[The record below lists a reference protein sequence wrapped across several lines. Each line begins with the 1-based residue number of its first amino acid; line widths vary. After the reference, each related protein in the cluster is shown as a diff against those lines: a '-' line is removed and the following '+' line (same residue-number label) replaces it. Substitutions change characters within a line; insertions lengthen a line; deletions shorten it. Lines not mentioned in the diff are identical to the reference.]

1 MISIFLPAY
10 PFRGVKAPYLWFFY
24 RVLTSIKEPIYFI
37 MGEDYLSP
45 LELWKKEKRWELEQD
60 SQKRLGFSLPDLND
74 INNKNKINFIDESFF
89 SDYIEM
95 CYNNPDELFKKFIT
109 EIIPELEAE
118 ILSALNNVENIEC
131 VLTWCNCPSLNAAA
145 KKKNVKVVN
154 LELGPL
160 RSPEYFSTAYFDFS
174 GVNGNTEA
182 ERRYQESGYNFNENT
197 QIEQLRDFFANK
209 PVAHSSTLQQ
219 MDEQPV
225 ESLNESTSAVAIA
238 HTSEEKFDVGI
249 ALQVEND
256 SNIIAFS
263 NSFNNQSLLD
273 YAESTFS
280 GKKLI
285 RSHPGSRFSLQEGK
299 DTIDHSANS
308 IDFISR
314 CRNILT
320 INSSVGLEAMLL
332 DVPVTILGDCSYAF
346 CNVINRSERANRLA
360 FYLFSYLVPFE
371 LLFDVDY
378 IRFRLSSP
386 AEEEIMAKH
395 VNYYIS
401 CGDGMRDAEMEAKA
415 SSIIEDGSVER
426 KIRTLMSTIQILNS
440 ELASKNAKVNE
451 LEEKLDILETSM
463 GIQSEIIVDVVVP
476 VYGGL
481 EETQECIES
490 ALATLPHWAQLV
502 VINDASPEPELTQWL
517 RERAATAHFT
527 LLENEQNLGFVA
539 TVNRGMKL
547 NPKRD
552 VLLLNSDV
560 EVANDWLERI
570 REAAYS
576 RGRVG
581 SITPFSNN
589 ATICSFPNFCEDNE
603 LFMGMNVQQ
612 LDDQFATYGSENNL
626 VEVPTGV
633 GFCMYIRRDCLNEVG
648 YFDVETFGRG
658 YGEENDWCQRA
669 AKAGWPNFHQLNVFV
684 YHKGGVS
691 FAGEQSPRKI
701 RALELLN
708 ELHPNYTKDVMEF
721 IAQDPAREARQ
732 QLLLRI
738 LSKRDICKVLL
749 VSHKMGGGVT
759 QHLGEL
765 SCFYKKKVH
774 FLLLT
779 PEVDGRS
786 VALSL
791 NTDGDVYRE
800 KFIIDIGH
808 GYDTLVNLLRF
819 IGVGHIHF
827 HHLIGVAEQIFDL
840 KNSLSC
846 TYDITIH
853 DYYFI
858 NANPTLTD
866 KNGLFAGDNVVV
878 RDKQCAEH
886 YPIPEGL
893 SAGQWREK
901 LAPWL
906 DNAERIIFPSA
917 DTQVRFIRDFPNC
930 AQKSVIAWHPD
941 FEVVGPYPEAK
952 CTYQAGQKL
961 KVLVLGAISR
971 EKGALMLDEVA
982 NDLKHEDIEFH
993 LLGYAFRALGDAV
1006 KSHGAYSS
1014 HDLQQKL
1021 DEIKPD
1027 VIWYPAQWPETYSYT
1042 LSIALEKGLPVVVP
1056 NIGAFGERIVGRQ
1069 YSRVIAWDTSVK
1081 KMCEIW
1087 RSLRKDPQAFFDV
1100 NNEPAKLDL
1109 SHIKRTENF
1118 YQHNYLQ
1125 DSWQRESELGRI
1137 DYKALIASIYSSD
1150 YVEVVPVALAAPQG
1164 RKEKLLAILWKL
1176 SRHPALAWCVKLI
1189 PYRLQRYV
1197 KRFLS
1202 RRAIHEIID

>member
-1 MISIFLPAY
+1 MISVYLPAY

-24 RVLTSIKEPIYFI
+24 RLLTSIKEPMHFI
-37 MGEDYLSP
+37 MGADYLSS
-45 LELWKKEKRWELEQD
+45 LEQWEEDGRWELEDD
-60 SQKRLGFSLPDLND
+60 SQTRLGYKLPSVQNIKD
-74 INNKNKINFIDESFF
+74 KHKISFIDESFF
-89 SDYIEM
+89 NDYIKK
-95 CYNNPDELFKKFIT
+95 CFNNPDELFKQFIT
-109 EIIPELEAE
+109 ETIPELEE
-118 ILSALNNVENIEC
+118 GILSALNEVNGSEC
-131 VLTWCNCPSLNAAA
+131 VLTWCNCPSLNTAAE
-145 KKKNVKVVN
+145 KKNIKVVN

-182 ERRYQESGYNFNENT
+182 ERRYQETDHKFNASIPLNE
-197 QIEQLRDFFANK
+197 LRDFFASKTIATNTLLQQNAIQLIENSDV
-209 PVAHSSTLQQ
+209 VANTLQQ
-219 MDEQPV
+219 EAD
-225 ESLNESTSAVAIA
+225 
-238 HTSEEKFDVGI
+238 KFDVGI
-249 ALQVEND
+249 VLQVEND
-256 SNIIAFS
+256 SNILAFS
-263 NSFNNQSLLD
+263 NSFSNQSLLD
-273 YAESTFS
+273 YAESRFS
-280 GKKLI
+280 GRKLI

-299 DTIDHSANS
+299 DSIDHSASS
-308 IDFISR
+308 IDFIGR
-314 CRNILT
+314 CKHILT
-320 INSSVGLEAMLL
+320 INSSVGLEAMLMN
-332 DVPVTILGDCSYAF
+332 VPVTILGDCSYGF
-346 CNVINRSERANRLA
+346 CNVDDRTERVNRLT

-371 LLFDVDY
+371 FLFDVDY

-386 AEEEIMAKH
+386 TETDIIAKH
-395 VNYYIS
+395 INYYIAG
-401 CGDGMRDAEMEAKA
+401 GDGMHDADIKAKA
-415 SSIIEDGSVER
+415 SSLIEDGIVES
-426 KIRTLMSTIQILNS
+426 KIQTLMNTVLNLNS
-440 ELASKNAKVNE
+440 ELIEKNDKINV
-451 LEEKLDILETSM
+451 LEEKIGMLETLV
-463 GIQSEIIVDVVVP
+463 GTQSDIIVDVIVP
-476 VYGGL
+476 VYAGL

-517 RERAATAHFT
+517 RERAATSRFT

-612 LDDQFATYGSENNL
+612 LDDQFATYGTENNL

-691 FAGEQSPRKI
+691 FAGEQNPRKT

-708 ELHPNYTKDVMEF
+708 ELHPNYTKDVMDF
-721 IAQDPAREARQ
+721 IANDPAKEARQ

-738 LSKRDICKVLL
+738 LAKKDISKVLL

-759 QHLGEL
+759 QHLHEL
-765 SCFYKKKVH
+765 ASFYKEKIH

-791 NTDGDVYRE
+791 NTDDAVYRE
-800 KFIIDIGH
+800 KFIIDIAH
-808 GYDTLVNLLRF
+808 GYDSLVDLLRF

-827 HHLIGVAEQIFDL
+827 HHLIGVADQVFAL
-840 KNSLSC
+840 KESLQC

-866 KNGLFAGDNVVV
+866 KNGLFAGDDIVI
-878 RDKQCAEH
+878 RDRLCGEH
-886 YPIPEGL
+886 YPIPDGL
-893 SAGQWREK
+893 SAQQWRTK
-901 LAPWL
+901 LAPLL
-906 DNAERIIFPSA
+906 DGAERVIFPSA
-917 DTQVRFIRDFPNC
+917 DTQVRFVRDYPNC
-930 AQKSVIAWHPD
+930 AQKSIIAWHPD
-941 FEVVGPYPEAK
+941 FEAAAPYPEAK
-952 CTYQAGQKL
+952 RIDPTGKKL

-993 LLGYAFRALGDAV
+993 LLGYAFRPLGDAITC
-1006 KSHGAYSS
+1006 HGAYSS
-1014 HDLQQKL
+1014 RDLQLKL
-1021 DEIKPD
+1021 DEINPD

-1042 LSIALEKGLPVVVP
+1042 LSIALEQGMPVVVP
-1056 NIGAFGERIVGRQ
+1056 NIGAFCERVAGRN

-1081 KMCEIW
+1081 KMGELW
-1087 RSLRKDPQAFFDV
+1087 RSLREEPEAFFAAD
-1100 NNEPAKLDL
+1100 NKPGNLDI
-1109 SHIKRTENF
+1109 SHTQRAEDF
-1118 YQHNYLQ
+1118 YQHHYLQ
-1125 DSWQRESELGRI
+1125 ENWLRESQLGRI
-1137 DYKALIASIYSSD
+1137 DHKVLIASIYSSA
-1150 YVEVVPVALAAPQG
+1150 YVEVIPVTQAMPQG
-1164 RKEKLLAILWKL
+1164 RKEKLLSILWRL
-1176 SRHPALAWCVKLI
+1176 SRHPALAWGVKLV

-1197 KRFLS
+1197 KRMLS
-1202 RRAIHEIID
+1202 RRAIHEIIS

>member
-1 MISIFLPAY
+1 MISVFLPAY
-10 PFRGVKAPYLWFFY
+10 PFRGVKAHYLWFFY
-24 RVLTSIKEPIYFI
+24 RVLTSIKEPVHFI
-37 MGEDYLSP
+37 MGGDYLSP
-45 LELWKKEKRWELEQD
+45 LDLWEKEKRWELETD
-60 SQKRLGFSLPDLND
+60 SQKRLGFQLPDLSD
-74 INNKNKINFIDESFF
+74 INNNHKINFIDESFF
-89 SDYIEM
+89 SRYIEQ
-95 CYNNPDELFKKFIT
+95 CHNNPDELFKKFIT
-109 EIIPELEAE
+109 ETIPELEGK
-118 ILSALNNVENIEC
+118 ILSALNEAEGIEC

-145 KKKNVKVVN
+145 KKRNIRVVN

-160 RSPEYFSTAYFDFS
+160 RSPEYLSTAYFDFS

-182 ERRYQESGYNFNENT
+182 AKRYQESCYNFDENI
-197 QIEQLRDFFANK
+197 QIDELRDFFASK
-209 PVAHSSTLQQ
+209 TVSTQITPLPAEVLTPENQS
-219 MDEQPV
+219 
-225 ESLNESTSAVAIA
+225 ESALAAIVPK
-238 HTSEEKFDVGI
+238 SEEKFDVGI

-273 YAESTFS
+273 YAEATFS
-280 GKKLI
+280 GRKLI

-299 DTIDHSANS
+299 DAIDHSASSVN
-308 IDFISR
+308 FIAR
-314 CRNILT
+314 CKHILT
-320 INSSVGLEAMLL
+320 INSSVGLEAMLM
-332 DVPVTILGDCSYAF
+332 DVPVTILGDSSYAF

-371 LLFDVDY
+371 FLFDVDY

-386 AEEEIMAKH
+386 SDEEIIAKH
-395 VNYYIS
+395 VDYYIT
-401 CGDGMRDAEMEAKA
+401 CGGGMRDTEMEAKA

-426 KIRTLMSTIQILNS
+426 KIRTLMSTIQVLNS
-440 ELASKNAKVNE
+440 ELTLRNAKVNE
-451 LEEKLDILETSM
+451 LEEKIGMLETSI
-463 GIQSEIIVDVVVP
+463 GAQSEIIVDVVVP

-517 RERAATAHFT
+517 RERTTTARFT

-612 LDDQFATYGSENNL
+612 LDDQFSTYGNENNL

-691 FAGEQSPRKI
+691 FAGEQSPRKT

-708 ELHPNYTKDVMEF
+708 ELHPNYTKDVMDF
-721 IAQDPAREARQ
+721 IAQDPAKEARQ

-738 LSKRDICKVLL
+738 LAKKDISKVLL

-759 QHLGEL
+759 QHLREL
-765 SCFYKKKVH
+765 STFYKEKVH

-779 PEVDGRS
+779 PEAEGRS

-791 NTDGDVYRE
+791 NTDGAVYRE
-800 KFIIDIGH
+800 KFIIDIDH

-827 HHLIGVAEQIFDL
+827 HHLIRVADKIFDL

-866 KNGLFAGDNVVV
+866 KNGLFAGDDFTA
-878 RDKQCAEH
+878 RDRLCNEH
-886 YPIPEGL
+886 YPVPDGL
-893 SAGQWREK
+893 SAEQWRLK

-906 DNAERIIFPSA
+906 DSAERIIFPSA
-917 DTQVRFIRDFPNC
+917 DTQVRFIRDFPNSVE
-930 AQKSVIAWHPD
+930 KSIIAWHPD
-941 FEVVGPYPEAK
+941 FEAKGPYPEAK
-952 CTYQAGQKL
+952 CAYQAGQKL

-993 LLGYAFRALGDAV
+993 LLGYAFRPLGDAV
-1006 KSHGAYSS
+1006 KCHGAYSNQ
-1014 HDLQQKL
+1014 DLQQKL

-1027 VIWYPAQWPETYSYT
+1027 IVWYPAQWPETYSYT
-1042 LSIALEKGLPVVVP
+1042 LSIALEQGIPVVVP
-1056 NIGAFGERIVGRQ
+1056 NIGAFGERVIGRP

-1081 KMCEIW
+1081 KMCEMW
-1087 RSLRKDPQAFFDV
+1087 RFLRKEPQAFFDV
-1100 NNEPAKLDL
+1100 DNIPAQLDI
-1109 SHIKRTENF
+1109 SQAARSDEF
-1118 YQHNYLQ
+1118 YQRNYLQ
-1125 DSWQRESELGRI
+1125 ESWLRESELGRI
-1137 DYKALIASIYSSD
+1137 DYKALIASVYSSV
-1150 YVEVVPVALAAPQG
+1150 YVEVVPVAPAALQG

-1176 SRHPALAWCVKLI
+1176 SKHPTLAWCVKLV

-1202 RRAIHEIID
+1202 RRAIHEIIG

>member
-1 MISIFLPAY
+1 MISVFLPAY

-24 RVLTSIKEPIYFI
+24 RVLSSMKEPVYFM
-37 MGEDYLSP
+37 MGNDYQSS
-45 LELWKKEKRWELEQD
+45 LEQWESEKRWELEED
-60 SQKRLGFSLPDLND
+60 SQKRLGFQLPDLNLLGD
-74 INNKNKINFIDESFF
+74 RHKVSVIDESFF
-89 SDYIEM
+89 SHYM
-95 CYNNPDELFKKFIT
+95 AKCFNNPDALFKKFIT
-109 EIIPELEAE
+109 EVIPELETALFAA
-118 ILSALNNVENIEC
+118 LSQENHIEC

-145 KKKNVKVVN
+145 KRRNIKVVN

-160 RSPEYFSTAYFDFS
+160 RSPEYLSTAYFDFS

-182 ERRYQESGYNFNENT
+182 ERRYLSSDYRFNMNA
-197 QIEQLRDFFANK
+197 QVEQLREFFAGPA
-209 PVAHSSTLQQ
+209 PVMPNAPQ
-219 MDEQPV
+219 DGEDRA
-225 ESLNESTSAVAIA
+225 ED
-238 HTSEEKFDVGI
+238 KFDVGI

-273 YAESTFS
+273 YAEFTFP
-280 GKKLI
+280 GKRLV
-285 RSHPGSRFSLQEGK
+285 RSHPGSRFTLQAGH
-299 DTIDHSANS
+299 DVIDHSANS
-308 IDFISR
+308 IGFIHR
-314 CRNILT
+314 CKHILT

-332 DVPVTILGDCSYAF
+332 DVPVTVLGDCSYAF
-346 CNVINRSERANRLA
+346 CNVANQTERVKRLA

-371 LLFDVDY
+371 LLFDINY

-386 AEEEIMAKH
+386 DEAEIITKH
-395 VNYYIS
+395 VNYYITR
-401 CGDGMRDAEMEAKA
+401 GDGMRDAEMEKKA

-426 KIRTLMSTIQILNS
+426 TVCTLMNTIEDLNS
-440 ELASKNAKVNE
+440 ALAAKQAE
-451 LEEKLDILETSM
+451 IGALEEKVGALEATVSE
-463 GIQSEIIVDVVVP
+463 QSEEIIVDVVVP

-517 RERAATAHFT
+517 RERAETARFK

-576 RGRVG
+576 RSRVG

-612 LDDQFATYGSENNL
+612 LDDQFSTYGRENNL

-691 FAGEQSPRKI
+691 FAGEQNPRKT

-708 ELHPNYTKDVMEF
+708 ELHPNYTKDVMDF
-721 IAQDPAREARQ
+721 IAHDPAKKARQ
-732 QLLLRI
+732 QMLLRI
-738 LSKRDICKVLL
+738 LAKKDVSKVLL

-759 QHLGEL
+759 QHLHEL
-765 SCFYKKKVH
+765 VKFYKDKAH

-779 PEVDGRS
+779 PEEEGRS

-791 NTDGDVYRE
+791 NTNEAVYRE
-800 KFIIDIGH
+800 KFIIDVAH

-827 HHLIGVAEQIFDL
+827 HHMIGVADKIGEL

-853 DYYFI
+853 DYYFV

-866 KNGLFAGDNVVV
+866 KNGIFAGDVIAI
-878 RDKQCAEH
+878 RDKLCSEH
-886 YPIPEGL
+886 YPIPGGM
-893 SAGQWREK
+893 SAEQWRAK
-901 LAPWL
+901 LLPWIE
-906 DNAERIIFPSA
+906 NAERVIFPSA
-917 DTQVRFIRDFPNC
+917 DTQVRFMRDFPSC

-941 FEVVGPYPEAK
+941 YEVAAPYPEVK
-952 CTYQAGQKL
+952 STYQAGQKL

-993 LLGYAFRALGDAV
+993 LLGYAFRPLCDAV
-1006 KSHGAYSS
+1006 KGHGAYSS
-1014 HDLQQKL
+1014 RDLQQKL

-1042 LSIALEKGLPVVVP
+1042 LSIALEYGIPVVVP
-1056 NIGAFGERIVGRQ
+1056 NIGAFGERVVGRRD
-1069 YSRVIAWDTSVK
+1069 SRVIAWDTSAK
-1081 KMCEIW
+1081 KMCELW
-1087 RSLRKDPQAFFDV
+1087 RSLRTDPQAFFAAANV
-1100 NNEPAKLDL
+1100 PAVLDL
-1109 SHIKRTENF
+1109 SQAERVGDF
-1118 YQHNYLQ
+1118 YRDGYLQ
-1125 DSWQRESELGRI
+1125 ADWLRESELGRI
-1137 DYKALIASIYSSD
+1137 DYKALLASVYASA
-1150 YVEVVPVALAAPQG
+1150 YVEVVAVTPAAPQG
-1164 RKEKLLAILWKL
+1164 RKEKLLAILWRL
-1176 SRHPALAWCVKLI
+1176 SKHPALAWGVKLV

-1197 KRFLS
+1197 KRILS
-1202 RRAIHEIID
+1202 RRAIHEIIG

>member
-1 MISIFLPAY
+1 MISIYLPAY

-24 RVLTSIKEPIYFI
+24 RTLTSIKEPMHFI
-37 MGEDYLSP
+37 MGSDYLSP
-45 LELWKKEKRWELEQD
+45 LKQLEAEGRWEFEAD
-60 SQKRLGFSLPDLND
+60 SQTRLSYQLPDLERIKEEHD
-74 INNKNKINFIDESFF
+74 ISLVDESFF
-89 SDYIEM
+89 NDYIST
-95 CYNNPDELFKKFIT
+95 CFNNPDELFKKFIT
-109 EIIPELEAE
+109 EVIPELEEE
-118 ILSALNNVENIEC
+118 ILSALNKVSDVDC
-131 VLTWCNCPSLNAAA
+131 VLSWCNCPSLNAAA
-145 KKKNVKVVN
+145 AKKNIKVVN

-160 RSPEYFSTAYFDFS
+160 RSPEYLSTAYFDFS

-182 ERRYQESGYNFNENT
+182 ARRYQDNCYNFNENI
-197 QIEQLRDFFANK
+197 QINELRDFFASQPMTTNALPEQDAIK
-209 PVAHSSTLQQ
+209 VIEGCDVNGRTVAMLQ
-219 MDEQPV
+219 
-225 ESLNESTSAVAIA
+225 
-238 HTSEEKFDVGI
+238 EEDKFDVGI
-249 ALQVEND
+249 VLQVEND

-273 YAESTFS
+273 YAEAQFS
-280 GKKLI
+280 GRKLI
-285 RSHPGSRFSLQEGK
+285 RSHPGSRFVLQEGK
-299 DTIDHSANS
+299 DAIDHSVNS
-308 IDFISR
+308 IDFIAR
-314 CRNILT
+314 CKHILT
-320 INSSVGLEAMLL
+320 INSSVGLEAMLM

-346 CNVINRSERANRLA
+346 CNVDNRVERVNRLA
-360 FYLFSYLVPFE
+360 FYLFSYLVPFDF
-371 LLFDVDY
+371 LFDVDY

-386 AEEEIMAKH
+386 TEEEIITKH
-395 VNYYIS
+395 VNYYITR
-401 CGDGMRDAEMEAKA
+401 GDGMLDPEKEAKA
-415 SSIIEDGSVER
+415 SSIIEDGSVES
-426 KIRTLMSTIQILNS
+426 KIRTLMNTVQILNA
-440 ELASKNAKVNE
+440 ELISKNDKVNE
-451 LEEKLDILETSM
+451 LEEKIGMLETQV
-463 GIQSEIIVDVVVP
+463 GAQSEIIVDVVVP
-476 VYGGL
+476 VYAGL

-490 ALATLPHWAQLV
+490 AIATLPHWAQLV
-502 VINDASPEPELTQWL
+502 VINDASPEPELTEWL
-517 RERAATAHFT
+517 REKAANSRFT

-576 RGRVG
+576 RSRVG

-603 LFMGMNVQQ
+603 LFMGMDVQQ
-612 LDDQFATYGSENNL
+612 LDDQFATYGNENNL

-691 FAGEQSPRKI
+691 FAGEQNPRKT

-708 ELHPNYTKDVMEF
+708 ELHPNYTKDVMDF
-721 IAQDPAREARQ
+721 IALDPAKEARQ

-738 LSKRDICKVLL
+738 LAKKDISKVLL

-759 QHLGEL
+759 QHLHEL
-765 SCFYKKKVH
+765 AKFYKEKVH

-779 PEVDGRS
+779 PEVEGRS

-791 NTDGDVYRE
+791 NTDDVVYRE
-800 KFIIDIGH
+800 KFIIDIAH
-808 GYDTLVNLLRF
+808 GYESLVNILRF

-827 HHLIGVAEQIFDL
+827 HHLIGIADKVFDL
-840 KNSLSC
+840 KDSLQC

-866 KNGLFAGDNVVV
+866 KNGLFAGDDFVI
-878 RDKQCAEH
+878 RDRLCSEH
-886 YPIPEGL
+886 YPIPGGL
-893 SAGQWREK
+893 SAEQWRAK
-901 LAPWL
+901 FTTWL
-906 DNAERIIFPSA
+906 DRSERVIFPSA
-917 DTQVRFIRDFPNC
+917 DTQVRFIRDFPDC
-930 AQKSVIAWHPD
+930 TQKSVIAWHPD
-941 FEVVGPYPEAK
+941 YEAAGSYPEA
-952 CTYQAGQKL
+952 TSGYQSGQKL

-993 LLGYAFRALGDAV
+993 LLGYAFRSLSAAV
-1006 KSHGAYSS
+1006 VCHGAYSS
-1014 HDLQQKL
+1014 RDLQQKL

-1027 VIWYPAQWPETYSYT
+1027 IIWYPAQWPETYSYT
-1042 LSIALEKGLPVVVP
+1042 LSVALEQGMPVVVP
-1056 NIGAFGERIVGRQ
+1056 NIGAFSERVIGRK

-1081 KMCEIW
+1081 KMCELW
-1087 RSLRKDPQAFFDV
+1087 RCLHKDPEAFFAIGNV
-1100 NNEPAKLDL
+1100 PALLDI
-1109 SHIKRTENF
+1109 SHAKRVENF
-1118 YQHNYLQ
+1118 YQSNYLQ
-1125 DSWQRESELGRI
+1125 DNWLRESELGRI
-1137 DYKALIASIYSSD
+1137 DYKALIASIYSSA
-1150 YVEVVPVALAAPQG
+1150 YVEVIPVARAAPQG

-1176 SRHPALAWCVKLI
+1176 SRHPALAWGAKLV

-1197 KRFLS
+1197 KRLLS
-1202 RRAIHEIID
+1202 RRAIHEIIG